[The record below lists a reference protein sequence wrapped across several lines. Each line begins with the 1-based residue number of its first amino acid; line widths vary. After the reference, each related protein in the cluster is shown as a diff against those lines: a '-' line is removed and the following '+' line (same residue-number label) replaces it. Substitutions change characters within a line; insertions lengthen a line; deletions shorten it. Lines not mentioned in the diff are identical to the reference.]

1 MFRTSDIVLIAVMVS
16 AAAFTYKTKHE
27 AEDQLVEVRKIEAAI
42 RYEQDSADLLKADW
56 SMLTQPA
63 RLQKLAEIYQAEL
76 QLAPVEASQFGG
88 IEDLPLK
95 PVNIPDL
102 STERLGGMADNAKDH
117 IVTGTV
123 VQ

>member
-1 MFRTSDIVLIAVMVS
+1 VFRTSDIVLIAVMVS

-27 AEDQLVEVRKIEAAI
+27 AEDRLANVRKIEAEI
-42 RYEQDSADLLKADW
+42 KYEQDTTDLLKADW
-56 SMLTQPA
+56 SMLTQPS

-76 QLAPVEASQFGG
+76 KLAPVEASQIGS
-88 IEDLPLK
+88 IEDLPPK
-95 PVNIPDL
+95 PVEIPDF
-102 STERLGGMADNAKDH
+102 SNQRLGGMADNAKDH

>member
-1 MFRTSDIVLIAVMVS
+1 VFRTSDIVLIAVMVA

-27 AEDQLVEVRKIEAAI
+27 AEDRLAQVRKIEAEI
-42 RYEQDSADLLKADW
+42 KYEQDSTDLLKADW
-56 SMLTQPA
+56 SMLTQPS

-76 QLAPVEASQFGG
+76 KLAPVEASQIGS
-88 IEDLPLK
+88 IEDLPPK
-95 PVNIPDL
+95 PVEIPDF
-102 STERLGGMADNAKDH
+102 SHQRLGGMADNAEDH